1 MATKR
6 RRVWV
11 NEYDAD
17 DEGPGGLGDLA
28 WQTKAAALASISSD
42 GKAVAFVERLP
53 GDVVRTKNEEVAL
66 ESAIDRYTEAWETAY
81 ATHTDEARRAVTACG
96 RNLRTLLRGRR

>member
-6 RRVWV
+6 RKVWA
-11 NEYDAD
+11 NWYPALGEAPSYWGTRLGTKSDARMAAQ
-17 DEGPGGLGDLA
+17 PGAEMVSL
-28 WQTKAAALASISSD
+28 I
-42 GKAVAFVERLP
+42 ERLP

-96 RNLRTLLRGRR
+96 RNLRALLRGRR

>member
-6 RRVWV
+6 RKVLLRR
-11 NEYDAD
+11 D
-17 DEGPGGLGDLA
+17 
-28 WQTKAAALASISSD
+28 SD
-42 GKAVAFVERLP
+42 GMAHRPAWTVVSWPVSPKDPNEATPVITFTERLP
-53 GDVVRTKNEEVAL
+53 GDVVRTKDEEVAL

-96 RNLRTLLRGRR
+96 RNLRALLRGRR

>member
-1 MATKR
+1 MSRSEAKR
-6 RRVWV
+6 RKVWV
-11 NEYDAD
+11 NEYS
-17 DEGPGGLGDLA
+17 EGRQGSSAFP
-28 WQTKAAALASISSD
+28 TKHTAKCAGVNFD
-42 GKAVAFVERLP
+42 GNPVLYIERLP

-96 RNLRTLLRGRR
+96 RNLRALLRGRR

>member
-6 RRVWV
+6 RKMWV

-28 WQTKAAALASISSD
+28 WTTKAAAALASISSD
-42 GKAVAFVERLP
+42 GKAVPFIERLP
-53 GDVVRTKNEEVAL
+53 GDVVLSREEL
-66 ESAIDRYTEAWETAY
+66 
-81 ATHTDEARRAVTACG
+81 VTAFVAFG
-96 RNLRTLLRGRR
+96 YQIPTAEKLAAFLSRRGRR